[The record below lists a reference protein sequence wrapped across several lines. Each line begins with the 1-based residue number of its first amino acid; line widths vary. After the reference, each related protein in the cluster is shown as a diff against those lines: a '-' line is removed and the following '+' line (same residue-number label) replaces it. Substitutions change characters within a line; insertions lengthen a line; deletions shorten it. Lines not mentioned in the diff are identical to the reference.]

1 MTPTGARTG
10 RVSARDDARLP
21 HQVVDYGCGP
31 AALRAMRDGIAT
43 TSELSYDGA
52 AELFTSRI
60 STFHMSSALLLKAC
74 VPQVRY
80 DRSPVL
86 VARSGLDHYLV
97 VVYLR
102 GRCRQWIGSR
112 EIEVAPGDVGVIDLT
127 YPARTL
133 VEPARGARLAE
144 HVTMIL
150 PRARLAPLLPRS
162 AALGQQLIRGDRLYG
177 QVLRGLLLDLW
188 RHAGELSLAE
198 TEPVIQAAATLV
210 VGGVR
215 PVRGSGADLAPI
227 AHAATRAAIQRF
239 LDRQDTTP
247 DQLGVAALC
256 RRYSVSRATLYRMFE
271 PDGGLIHYVR
281 ERQLRRALGAV
292 TSPAHRHLR
301 IVDIALQY
309 GFATESGFIRAF
321 RRQFGITPGEAR
333 AEPLPANA
341 GPAAGARAMSWFLAL
356 ASTLS
361 SSGALTH
368 APGTPGMLG

>member
-1 MTPTGARTG
+1 MTPTGARTR
-10 RVSARDDARLP
+10 RVSARDETRLP
-21 HQVVDYGCGP
+21 YQAVDYGCGP
-31 AALRAMRDGIAT
+31 AALRAMREEIAA

-52 AELFTSRI
+52 AERFTSRI
-60 STFHMSSALLLKAC
+60 STFHLSSALLLKAR

-80 DRSPVL
+80 DRSPLL

-102 GRCRQWIGSR
+102 GRCRQRIGSR
-112 EIEVAPGDVGVIDLT
+112 EIEIAPGDVGVIDLT
-127 YPARTL
+127 YPGRTL

-162 AALGQQLIRGDRLYG
+162 DALGQQLIRGDRLYG
-177 QVLRGLLLDLW
+177 RILRELLLDLW
-188 RHAGELSLAE
+188 RHADELSLAE
-198 TEPVIQAAATLV
+198 TEPAIQAAVTLV
-210 VGGVR
+210 AGGVR
-215 PVRGSGADLAPI
+215 PLRGSGADLAPV

-247 DQLGVAALC
+247 DQLGAAALC
-256 RRYSVSRATLYRMFE
+256 QRFDISRASLYRMFE
-271 PDGGLIHYVR
+271 PYGGLMHYVR

-321 RRQFGITPGEAR
+321 RRQFGITPGAAR
-333 AEPLPANA
+333 VEPLPADA
-341 GPAAGARAMSWFLAL
+341 SLAAGACAMSWFLAL
-356 ASTLS
+356 ASTPPS
-361 SSGALTH
+361 ST
-368 APGTPGMLG
+368 AP